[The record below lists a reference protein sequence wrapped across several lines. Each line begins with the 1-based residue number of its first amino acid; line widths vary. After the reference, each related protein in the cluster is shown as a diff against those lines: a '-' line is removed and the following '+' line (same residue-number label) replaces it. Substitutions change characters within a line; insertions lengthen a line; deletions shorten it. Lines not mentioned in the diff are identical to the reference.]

1 MTRAMFLLT
10 AMLAFLSFGVSAE
23 STWGEEQDDE
33 PKTFHQLDLNGD
45 GKLEESEVLEVQD
58 DHDFEG
64 VEFDTLDED
73 DNGEVSNDEWDEYFR
88 QD

>member
-1 MTRAMFLLT
+1 MTRVIFLLT
-10 AMLAFLSFGVSAE
+10 AMLAFLSSGVSAE
-23 STWGEEQDDE
+23 NVWGEEQDDE
-33 PKTFHQLDLNGD
+33 PKTFQELDMNGD
-45 GKLEESEVLEVQD
+45 GKLDKSEVMEVQD

-73 DNGEVSNDEWDEYFR
+73 DDGEVSNDEWDGYFS